1 MKWVR
6 MSKEELVTLKVLME
20 KEQSNSKIARVL
32 AVTEGAVRYQRRK
45 MQMAAS
51 GPGCSK
57 PFKAQRLSEVIAHW
71 VELHSEDKRPIN
83 VKELYEHLVETYGY
97 EGSYRS
103 VLRYVRARYPK
114 PRIRTWRRVETVAG
128 AQSQSDW
135 AEYPRIILGGVV
147 RWLHAFVMTLSH
159 SRMLAVIWS
168 PSADQLSWHDCHNKA
183 FVRLGGIPAVNRIDN
198 LKTGVS
204 SGGGAW
210 GVINSAYRSYARQVR
225 FHIDPCP
232 LRAGNAKGKVEAKVK
247 LSRRIFNG
255 RRRHWDSLEDLQQYT
270 DERIASWSQKAICLA
285 TGISI
290 YDSWQKEK
298 RFLQPLPILPE
309 PFDIAVTR
317 TVRADCMVYFEGRYY
332 PVPFEH
338 VGTQVEVRGCADSVQ
353 ILADGSIVRQYP
365 RRTPERIL
373 VDPSCY
379 QGKATDRVLPPAPLG
394 KMGRKLEQI
403 YNLPVEARPI
413 DLYAALAEV
422 AR

>member
-1 MKWVR
+1 
-6 MSKEELVTLKVLME
+6 
-20 KEQSNSKIARVL
+20 
-32 AVTEGAVRYQRRK
+32 
-45 MQMAAS
+45 MAKS
-51 GPGCSK
+51 CSDT
-57 PFKAQRLSEVIAHW
+57 I
-71 VELHSEDKRPIN
+71 
-83 VKELYEHLVETYGY
+83 
-97 EGSYRS
+97 RS

-114 PRIRTWRRVETVAG
+114 PWIRTWRRAETVAG

-135 AEYPRIILGGVV
+135 GEYPRIILEGVV
-147 RWLHAFVMTLSH
+147 SRLHAFVMTLSH
-159 SRMLAVIWS
+159 SRMPAVIWS
-168 PSADQLSWHDCHNKA
+168 RSTDQLSWHDCHNKA

-198 LKTGVS
+198 LKTGVC
-204 SGGGAW
+204 SGAGAW
-210 GVINSAYRSYARQVR
+210 GVINSAYRTYARQVR

-232 LRAGNAKGKVEAKVK
+232 VRAGNAKGKVEAKVK

-255 RRRHWDSLEDLQQYT
+255 RHRHWDSLEDLQRYT
-270 DERIASWSQKAICLA
+270 DARIASWSKKAVCPA
-285 TGISI
+285 TGISV
-290 YDSWQKEK
+290 YDSWQNEK

-338 VGTQVEVRGCADSVQ
+338 VGRQVEVRGCADSVQ
-353 ILADGSIVRQYP
+353 ILANGGIVRQYP
-365 RRTPERIL
+365 RHTPERIL

-379 QGKATDRVLPPAPLG
+379 QGKATDRVLPPVPLG
-394 KMGRKLEQI
+394 KMGRKLEEI